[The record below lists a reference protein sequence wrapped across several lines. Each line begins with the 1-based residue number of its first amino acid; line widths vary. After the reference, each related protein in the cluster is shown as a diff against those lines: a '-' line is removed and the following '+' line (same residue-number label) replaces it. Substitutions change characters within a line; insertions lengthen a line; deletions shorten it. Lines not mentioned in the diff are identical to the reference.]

1 MVSCGIGDRR
11 WPCYS
16 DSILAAISLASRCY
30 LELDMRWLE
39 NDPDLESLRDNERFK
54 VLVERAKM
62 G

>member
-1 MVSCGIGDRR
+1 
-11 WPCYS
+11 
-16 DSILAAISLASRCY
+16 
-30 LELDMRWLE
+30 MRWLE